1 MKKNRER
8 KRYISNSRTDP
19 DIMPFKEIGDQIGV
33 SLGRASVIFNG
44 ALEKLAFEVF
54 VELNGFEPTKE
65 QVAELAQSEVWND
78 IVRAALQKK
87 VRS

>member
-1 MKKNRER
+1 MKTNRER

-19 DIMPFKEIGDQIGV
+19 DIMSFKEIGETIGV

-44 ALEKLAFEVF
+44 ASEKLAFEVF
-54 VELNGFEPTKE
+54 VELNGFAPTTT
-65 QVAELAQSEVWND
+65 QVAELAQSEAWND
-78 IVRAALQKK
+78 MVRGALQKK